1 MNLPLNYSN
10 FTEFKPKKKKVQNK
24 IKNLFKKI
32 PKHKELKLNYDND
45 DEEELAD
52 FNEEKNLIT
61 DEQFFKNQENEYENN
76 NNNNNNNNKKT
87 PHDFE
92 IPEPLPNPELTHN
105 NMDKSPYSLLLSNNQ
120 EEINYV
126 KENINNN
133 NYNNNNND
141 NLMEKLNYM
150 IHLLEEQKEEKTE
163 YVTEEIILYLFL
175 GVFVVF
181 VIDSFVKVGKYTR

>member
-10 FTEFKPKKKKVQNK
+10 FTEFKPKKKNVQNK
-24 IKNLFKKI
+24 IKSLFKKI
-32 PKHKELKLNYDND
+32 PKHKELKLNYDQ
-45 DEEELAD
+45 DEEEEDGLID
-52 FNEEKNLIT
+52 FNEEDNNID
-61 DEQFFKNQENEYENN
+61 DERFFELQENKYENN
-76 NNNNNNNNKKT
+76 GNNEKKT

-92 IPEPLPNPELTHN
+92 KIKQLPNPELTHN
-105 NMDKSPYSLLLSNNQ
+105 NMDKSPYSLMLSQNN
-120 EEINYV
+120 EESTQDNEYNY
-126 KENINNN
+126 
-133 NYNNNNND
+133 NND

-150 IHLLEEQKEEKTE
+150 IHLLEDQKEEKTE

>member
-10 FTEFKPKKKKVQNK
+10 FTEFKPKKKNVQNK
-24 IKNLFKKI
+24 IKSLFKKI
-32 PKHKELKLNYDND
+32 PKHKELKLNYDD
-45 DEEELAD
+45 DDDDDELAD
-52 FNEEKNLIT
+52 FNEEKNLIN
-61 DEQFFKNQENEYENN
+61 DEQFFENQEKEYENN
-76 NNNNNNNNKKT
+76 NIKKT

-92 IPEPLPNPELTHN
+92 KSQPLPNPELTHN
-105 NMDKSPYSLLLSNNQ
+105 NMDKSPYSLMLSNHQ

-126 KENINNN
+126 KENDNNINDN
-133 NYNNNNND
+133 